1 MHFDWTYFWA
11 QLITPSFAFLDGLGL
26 TVFMSVTAQLLGF
39 IFGLIL
45 AFGRLSSNRFLRGAA
60 ATYIWVVRGTPLLV
74 QIVFIYSGLAA
85 AGILNFHDITMFGVT
100 FPGNLQAGVLALA
113 VNEAAYMA
121 EIYRAGIT
129 AVDRGQF
136 EAAKALG
143 MPPSMMMRHI
153 VLPQAFRIIML
164 PIGNQFNIMLKNT
177 TLVSVIGV
185 SEMLLVTETINSAT
199 FRTFELY
206 SVLAVY
212 FLLLTSLWN
221 LFMGWAERH
230 FALGRP
236 AARAPRGAREVVE
249 RVALE
254 VSE

>member
-1 MHFDWTYFWA
+1 MHFDWPYFWA
-11 QLITPSFAFLDGLGL
+11 QLLTPSTAFLDGLGL
-26 TVFMSVTAQLLGF
+26 TVIMAVTAQLLGF
-39 IFGLIL
+39 VVGLIL
-45 AFGRLSSNRFLRGAA
+45 AFGRLSTNRIANGAA
-60 ATYIWVVRGTPLLV
+60 STYIWVVRGTPLLV
-74 QIVFIYSGLAA
+74 QIVFIYNGLAA
-85 AGILNFHDITMFGVT
+85 AHILDFHDLHFLGVT
-100 FPGNLQAGVLALA
+100 FPGNLQAGILALA
-113 VNEAAYMA
+113 INEAAYMA
-121 EIYRAGIT
+121 EIYRAGIS

-143 MPPSMMMRHI
+143 MPPAMMMRHV
-153 VLPQAFRIIML
+153 VLPQAFRIILL

-206 SVLAVY
+206 SVVAIY

-236 AARAPRGAREVVE
+236 SAATPGAAPAAPAAIGLQE
-249 RVALE
+249 
-254 VSE
+254 